1 MTACCKQCRLDE
13 NKDYCLG
20 CGRTI
25 EEIRQAYQ
33 LSLIERRK
41 QNGTTIRCRTC
52 NTVGCKEDHN
62 H

>member
-20 CGRTI
+20 CGRTV

-52 NTVGCKEDHN
+52 NKEGCKEDHDS
-62 H
+62 